1 MSQEPSID
9 PQPGEIGDGV
19 VEIHGATEITG
30 RRGIRPAD
38 ATTGA
43 QPVHGPPIAADS
55 PEPRGEHGAEY
66 SSVPA
71 PIRAPAPMAGGA
83 SAGPSPRRRRARAGA
98 VALIL
103 GAGASVLAAVKRRRD
118 AARRPAPVA
127 QVPAATA
134 VDEAPQAQP
143 QLAPPSAPSAP
154 PADVEVS
161 LTAGVTADDDPTTLT
176 SGDAKHLDLPQ
187 ERRRAEAEAADAE
200 REAAAPGPSEGAANV
215 SLTAGVIP
223 PDARTPTADERRD

>member
-1 MSQEPSID
+1 
-9 PQPGEIGDGV
+9 
-19 VEIHGATEITG
+19 
-30 RRGIRPAD
+30 
-38 ATTGA
+38 
-43 QPVHGPPIAADS
+43 
-55 PEPRGEHGAEY
+55 
-66 SSVPA
+66 
-71 PIRAPAPMAGGA
+71 
-83 SAGPSPRRRRARAGA
+83 
-98 VALIL
+98 
-103 GAGASVLAAVKRRRD
+103 VLAAVKRRRD

-143 QLAPPSAPSAP
+143 QLAPPPAPAPAAP